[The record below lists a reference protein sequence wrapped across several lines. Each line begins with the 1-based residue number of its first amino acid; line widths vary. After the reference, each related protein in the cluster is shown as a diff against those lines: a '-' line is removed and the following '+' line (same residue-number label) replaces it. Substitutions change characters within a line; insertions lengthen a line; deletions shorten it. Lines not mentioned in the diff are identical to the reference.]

1 MEYAKNDQEKLET
14 SEVRIMSG
22 ASWFPCYINDLLG
35 SIRWKRMTPAQRG
48 AYWQLICWQMNSDDG
63 YLDDDIA
70 LLSML
75 ADLDLSNGNSIVVEA
90 FPVHENGR
98 RANPRALAEWQKR
111 RSISNARSSVGK
123 AGIAKRWA
131 VNSNCYSKRIALAT
145 TSTSTST
152 STDTQP
158 QSQGDTDSLEASRS
172 SKPTDIIDPAVIF
185 IPVVG
190 NDDGFPVTSSQV
202 EELKTLYPAVDVP
215 QTLRE
220 IRGWNLANKARR
232 KTARGVMRHVN
243 AWMAREQNGGR

>member
-1 MEYAKNDQEKLET
+1 MTN
-14 SEVRIMSG
+14 G
-22 ASWFPCYINDLLG
+22 FPYFQFHVDRWLTGKISAFDLDE
-35 SIRWKRMTPAQRG
+35 Q
-48 AYWQLICWQMNSDDG
+48 
-63 YLDDDIA
+63 A
-70 LLSML
+70 LFLHFCML
-75 ADLDLSNGNSIVVEA
+75 AWASHGPFSICLTTVQ
-90 FPVHENGR
+90 R
-98 RANPRALAEWQKR
+98 RFRKSAEWLEKAVAGFSDVGIIAHDGDKYRIKFIDDQLAELTDMRVKRSEAGKKSAEARAFLKNPENKR
-111 RSISNARSSVGK
+111 RVDKTIQNNTSVL
-123 AGIAKRWA
+123 
-131 VNSNCYSKRIALAT
+131 NTC
-145 TSTSTST
+145 STHVE
-152 STDTQP
+152 
-158 QSQGDTDSLEASRS
+158 DSLEASRS